1 MLDLCSTSESRA
13 CGSARE
19 LNGSSLQPMSLPPL
33 GTTPSTARV
42 ESRLLRLEPQAQV
55 LLDVAWKAWRGPD
68 PRCGRSVASG
78 VSSESTR
85 RIFVMHCSVRPSST
99 SRLLLAMK
107 MAECIAYV
115 PKIAI
120 HFQVQSWALE
130 PHCTDCPTLVHV
142 ATGAAEGVFLIWE
155 DRAKSGCL
163 IYSGGK
169 RGLSGS
175 VWLYDDQKLWYRH
188 RLTVPT
194 QTLP

>member
-142 ATGAAEGVFLIWE
+142 ATGAAEGVFLICIG
-155 DRAKSGCL
+155 DIVANASCLFPLARIRQIRLFLHGTLRTLLRILGC
-163 IYSGGK
+163 K
-169 RGLSGS
+169 RTRS
-175 VWLYDDQKLWYRH
+175 
-188 RLTVPT
+188 
-194 QTLP
+194 